1 MELLLF
7 YVTSVLAY
15 WLTFVPSK
23 EFLNGIV
30 WPFLIVKEGFKSITK
45 GK

>member
-1 MELLLF
+1 MLLF
-7 YVTSVLAY
+7 LFYLTSVLAY
-15 WLTFVPSK
+15 WLSFVPAK
-23 EFLNGIV
+23 ELVNGIV